1 MVKQLFYFLS
11 LVVLAA
17 CSEPA
22 AQVPQ
27 NKIQHGQE
35 TVALESLN
43 KEGVEIEREEI
54 LHYADSL
61 GIYPDS
67 SLYSLRYR
75 IIKTSTSRLIKK
87 DDEVKFLYSVRTLDG
102 EWCENYTKRQ
112 AKIIVGKSEMPKG
125 IEESLMLLGDGGV
138 GEFLIQSNWAY
149 GVLGNSCVP
158 PRTPIVCKIVIL
170 KILEE
175 I

>member
-1 MVKQLFYFLS
+1 MLKQLFFFLS
-11 LVVLAA
+11 ILFLVA

-22 AQVPQ
+22 AQIPQ
-27 NKIQHGQE
+27 NKLNKGQE
-35 TVALESLN
+35 FKALEDLN

-54 LHYADSL
+54 IHYADSL

-67 SLYSLRYR
+67 SAYALRYR
-75 IIKTSTSRLIKK
+75 IIKPSSSRLIKK
-87 DDEVKFLYSVRTLDG
+87 DDDVKFLYSVRTLDG
-102 EWCENYTKRQ
+102 DWCDNYNKRQ
-112 AKIIVGKSEMPKG
+112 ARIVVGKSELPKG
-125 IEESLMLLGDGGV
+125 IEESLLLLGDGSV

-149 GVLGNSCVP
+149 GVLGNSCIP

>member
-1 MVKQLFYFLS
+1 MVKQLFAYLS
-11 LVVLAA
+11 LLLFVA

-22 AQVPQ
+22 AQIPQ
-27 NKIQHGQE
+27 NKLEFGKE
-35 TVALESLN
+35 NKAFESLN

-54 LHYADSL
+54 LKYADSL

-67 SLYSLRYR
+67 SMYALRYR
-75 IIKTSTSRLIKK
+75 IISPSHSRLIEKN
-87 DDEVKFLYSVRTLDG
+87 DEVKFLYSVRTLDG
-102 EWCENYTKRQ
+102 DWCDNYNKKL
-112 AKIIVGKSEMPKG
+112 AKIVVGKSEMPKG
-125 IEESLMLLGDGGV
+125 IEESLLLLGDGGV

-149 GVLGNSCVP
+149 GVIGNSCIP
-158 PRTPIVCKIVIL
+158 PRTPIVCKIVVL